1 MIVEVER
8 NKLFIVIYIVETY
21 TPEIPLTPWKQVL
34 KKEIEPGVSKSVLQ
48 LVILLKREEKW
59 YCVWEWMTK
68 SQVMYIWT
76 QIHQQLAIMM
86 WSCYDFRVMLWSHF
100 ILEISMCELQI
111 MPPISFILLCYVS
124 PISLHS

>member
-59 YCVWEWMTK
+59 YCVWKWTTK
-68 SQVMYIWT
+68 SQVMVYMDT
-76 QIHQQLAIMM
+76 N
-86 WSCYDFRVMLWSHF
+86 SSTTSNDDVVVLW
-100 ILEISMCELQI
+100 L
-111 MPPISFILLCYVS
+111 
-124 PISLHS
+124 